1 MISRLVAALM
11 LLSLGGC
18 AVVTV
23 GAAAVSVAGTVVGV
37 GVTVGSAA
45 VGVAGSAVKGTA
57 GLLVN

>member
-1 MISRLVAALM
+1 MTRYLVAVLI

-18 AVVTV
+18 VVLTV
-23 GAAAVSVAGTVVGV
+23 GAAAVSAAGTVVGV
-37 GVTVGSAA
+37 GVSVGSAA

>member
-1 MISRLVAALM
+1 MLRYLVAALI
-11 LLSLGGC
+11 LLPLGGC
-18 AVVTV
+18 VVMTV
-23 GAAAVSVAGTVVGV
+23 GVAAVSVASTVVGV

>member
-1 MISRLVAALM
+1 MTRYLVAVLI

-18 AVVTV
+18 VVMTV

-37 GVTVGSAA
+37 GVSVGSAA